1 MSRITTAFFALFALL
16 AFTGCDGFG
25 LPDATD
31 EVERARRLAAESE
44 QDGFDTQ
51 TSSDAQDTANASEES
66 DEAPVE
72 DESDEDTSADE
83 PADDYSSECIFG
95 ATVADMAGAED
106 LELDDFDHVV
116 GTSDMTNLEKEQLL
130 EGFLVYGDG
139 DVDGITDLLERWVDD
154 ERVMVRT
161 VIDLEGETA
170 YTHLAFWTEGHEQG
184 YVFLQDSLRLVAAV
198 DGGYI
203 IDCQVTR

>member
-1 MSRITTAFFALFALL
+1 MSRITTAFFALLALL

-31 EVERARRLAAESE
+31 EVERARRLAEESE
-44 QDGFDTQ
+44 QDGFETQ
-51 TSSDAQDTANASEES
+51 TSSDVQDES
-66 DEAPVE
+66 DESDETPTE
-72 DESDEDTSADE
+72 DESDEDTSANE
-83 PADDYSSECIFG
+83 PIDDYSSECIFG

-106 LELDDFDHVV
+106 LELDDFEHVV
-116 GTSDMTNLEKEQLL
+116 GTSDMTSLEKQQLL
-130 EGFLVYGDG
+130 EGFMVYGDG
-139 DVDGITDLLERWVDD
+139 EVDDITELLERWVDD

-161 VIDLEGETA
+161 VIDLEGSTA
-170 YTHLAFWTEGHEQG
+170 YTHLAFWTDGHEQG

>member
-51 TSSDAQDTANASEES
+51 TSSDAQDAANES